1 MNINRGISSYS
12 HVTIWLENVPQF
24 QEDSDN
30 DITAFI
36 DKIITCQK
44 PIDNVELLN
53 LVNRQ
58 VHRHS
63 HTCHKNT
70 SSKCRFNYPQPPMK
84 QTMILYPLD
93 EETSDSEI
101 KMHKNNWKLIKTCLD
116 ENKDDKILHLMN
128 YSRN

>member
-1 MNINRGISSYS
+1 MLL
-12 HVTIWLENVPQF
+12 WLENVPQF

-30 DITAFI
+30 DVTAFI

-63 HTCHKNT
+63 HTCRENT
-70 SSKCRFNYPQPPMK
+70 SSTCRFNYPQPPMK

-101 KMHKNNWKLIKTCLD
+101 RMHKNNWKLIKTCLD
-116 ENKDDKILHLMN
+116 ENKTVCIRCICLCCV
-128 YSRN
+128 YS

>member
-1 MNINRGISSYS
+1 MN
-12 HVTIWLENVPQF
+12 E
-24 QEDSDN
+24 
-30 DITAFI
+30 ITY
-36 DKIITCQK
+36 QK

-63 HTCHKNT
+63 HTCRKNS
-70 SSKCRFNYPQPPMK
+70 SSKCRFNCQQPPMK

-101 KMHKNNWKLIKTCLD
+101 RMHKNYYALVHGGLTWT
-116 ENKDDKILHLMN
+116 
-128 YSRN
+128 YSMY